1 MVPVHLYHVAE
12 EGTQAPA
19 QRLHHSL
26 ASNNSDL
33 TADLA
38 SFAFHSCLHTAGGA
52 ASFSRAVKFAY
63 YDTVRLKEHSATTRT
78 EQTHKRRQK
87 VDR

>member
-1 MVPVHLYHVAE
+1 MVPVHLYRVAE

-38 SFAFHSCLHTAGGA
+38 SFAFHCCLHTAACA
-52 ASFSRAVKFAY
+52 ASFSREVKSAY
-63 YDTVRLKEHSATTRT
+63 YDTVRLKEHIAITQT
-78 EQTHKRRQK
+78 EQTLKRRQK
-87 VDR
+87 VDC